1 MLLDVGVM
9 RSKCRNME
17 VWCRVGLIRRFGVL
31 LLLPLLLQVMR
42 NWRSRG
48 EVLWSREGE
57 RERDGKCISS
67 NDRFKW
73 EKKKRVLQTN
83 KTSAICVD
91 MRIEPLKAI

>member
-1 MLLDVGVM
+1 MLLDEGVM

-17 VWCRVGLIRRFGVL
+17 VWCRGGLIRRFGVL

-57 RERDGKCISS
+57 RER
-67 NDRFKW
+67 R
-73 EKKKRVLQTN
+73 RVYIKQ
-83 KTSAICVD
+83 
-91 MRIEPLKAI
+91 

>member
-1 MLLDVGVM
+1 MLLDEEVM

-17 VWCRVGLIRRFGVL
+17 VWCRGGLIRRFGVL

-42 NWRSRG
+42 NWQSRG

-67 NDRFKW
+67 SDRFKW
-73 EKKKRVLQTN
+73 EKKKESCKQT
-83 KTSAICVD
+83 KLVPFA
-91 MRIEPLKAI
+91 

>member
-1 MLLDVGVM
+1 MLLDEGVM

-17 VWCRVGLIRRFGVL
+17 VWCRGGLIRRFGVL

-57 RERDGKCISS
+57 RERDGEFISS
-67 NDRFKW
+67 SDRFKW

>member
-1 MLLDVGVM
+1 MLLDEGVM

-17 VWCRVGLIRRFGVL
+17 VWCRGGLIRRFGVL
-31 LLLPLLLQVMR
+31 LLLPLLLQVMQ

-57 RERDGKCISS
+57 RERERDGECISS

-73 EKKKRVLQTN
+73 EKKKESCKQT
-83 KTSAICVD
+83 KLV
-91 MRIEPLKAI
+91 PLA

>member
-1 MLLDVGVM
+1 MLLDEGVM

-17 VWCRVGLIRRFGVL
+17 VWCPGGLIRRFGVL

-57 RERDGKCISS
+57 REMESVYQAVTGS
-67 NDRFKW
+67 NGR
-73 EKKKRVLQTN
+73 KKKSLAN
-83 KTSAICVD
+83 KQN
-91 MRIEPLKAI
+91 

>member
-1 MLLDVGVM
+1 MLLDEGVM

-17 VWCRVGLIRRFGVL
+17 VWCRGGLIRRFGVL

-57 RERDGKCISS
+57 REMESVYQAVTGS
-67 NDRFKW
+67 NGR
-73 EKKKRVLQTN
+73 KKKRVLQTN